1 MRRPT
6 VTDVS
11 PAEAVFFA
19 ALAKVDPAER
29 AAYLN
34 EACGADA
41 DLRRRVGRLLEAHPQ
56 VGSFLQE
63 GAAVVPAPL
72 GGEGLGLRGGATVD
86 LPFVTERGGTG
97 SGPYQLLQQTAG
109 AGMDADWS

>member
-1 MRRPT
+1 M
-6 VTDVS
+6 TDMS

-29 AAYLN
+29 TAYLN
-34 EACGADA
+34 EACGADIE
-41 DLRRRVGRLLEAHPQ
+41 LRHRVDWLLEAHPE

-72 GGEGLGLRGGATVD
+72 MGETPGPRNPAGRISSWSWSTACRSPGTAT
-86 LPFVTERGGTG
+86 T
-97 SGPYQLLQQTAG
+97 TA
-109 AGMDADWS
+109 